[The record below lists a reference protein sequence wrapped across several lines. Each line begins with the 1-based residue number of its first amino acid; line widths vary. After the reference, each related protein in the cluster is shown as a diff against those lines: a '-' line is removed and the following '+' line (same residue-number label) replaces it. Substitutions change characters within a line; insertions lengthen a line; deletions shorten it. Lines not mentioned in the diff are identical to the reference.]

1 MFSLRVVTTSA
12 LRVINGRAVRLGF
25 AAIAVTF
32 GVLAVA
38 TRWAEVTSALGRLH
52 PLLVLAAL
60 APAILALTCAMV
72 MWRLLLAGLGSRL
85 PARVAARVLFVSQ
98 LGKHLPGSVWP
109 MLAQM
114 ELGRDHG
121 VPRRRTATAFV
132 LTMLFSLTTGL
143 LVATGTLP
151 FAAGAQ
157 TRDYRWAFLLTPLLL
172 ALLHPRVLDPLL
184 TRLLKLVR
192 RPAMERPLTGRT
204 TALVAA
210 TGVVQ
215 WLLNGLHAW
224 ILAVGLGA
232 DPVAA
237 VPLAVG
243 GFALAWC
250 VGFLVVVTPAG
261 LGVREAVLVATLA
274 PVLAPADALV
284 LALVSRVLLTASD
297 LILAGASVTSMRGSR
312 HHRTTREP
320 VS

>member
-1 MFSLRVVTTSA
+1 MFSLRVVIASV
-12 LRVINGRAVRLGF
+12 LHVVNGRAARLGF

-38 TRWAEVTSALGRLH
+38 TRWGEVTSALARLQ

-60 APAILALTCAMV
+60 VPAILALSSAMV

-114 ELGRDHG
+114 ELGRDQG

-132 LTMLFSLTTGL
+132 LAMLVSLTTGL
-143 LVATGTLP
+143 LVASGTLP
-151 FAAGAQ
+151 LAAGAQ
-157 TRDYRWAFLLTPLLL
+157 TRAYRWAFLLTPLFLVV
-172 ALLHPRVLDPLL
+172 LHPRVLNPLL
-184 TRLLKLVR
+184 SRLLRVVR
-192 RPAMERPLTGRT
+192 RPAVERPLTGRT
-204 TALVAA
+204 TAQVAA
-210 TGVVQ
+210 TGVGQ

-250 VGFLVVVTPAG
+250 VGFLVVVAPAG

-297 LILAGASVTSMRGSR
+297 LILAGASVTSMRGTR
-312 HHRTTREP
+312 HRAREP
-320 VS
+320 VG

>member
-1 MFSLRVVTTSA
+1 MLSLRVVTRSA
-12 LRVINGRAVRLGF
+12 LRVISNRPVRLGF
-25 AAIAVTF
+25 AVVAVTF

-38 TRWAEVTSALGRLH
+38 TRWGEVASALARLQ

-60 APAILALTCAMV
+60 VPAILALSCAMV
-72 MWRLLLAGLGSRL
+72 MWRLLLAGLGSLL

-121 VPRRRTATAFV
+121 VPRRRTASAFV
-132 LTMLFSLTTGL
+132 LTMLFSLATGL

-151 FAAGAQ
+151 LAAGAR
-157 TRDYRWAFLLTPLLL
+157 TGAYRWAFLLTPLLL
-172 ALLHPRVLDPLL
+172 ALAHPPVLNPLL
-184 TRLLKLVR
+184 SNLLRLVR
-192 RPAMERPLTGRT
+192 RPALERPLTGRT
-204 TALVAA
+204 TALVAL
-210 TGVVQ
+210 TGMAQ

-224 ILAVGLGA
+224 ILAVALGA

-297 LILAGASVTSMRGSR
+297 LILAGASVTSMRGTR
-312 HHRTTREP
+312 HRTREP
-320 VS
+320 VG